1 MSNLH
6 VRRLRVQ
13 VLLWTI
19 LPGIIFLV
27 AFSLTGIGSHEE
39 SMRRLVAE
47 ENLKLVGAV
56 STAISTRLEHYT
68 AHLELMAAAPAAYPT
83 LKEVEVWR
91 FASDQPGSQSLPAW
105 VQTAVTA
112 APAGTPS
119 AQGTRIT
126 FDADSGR
133 VVWTVPLRGQ
143 NAGWLVGSVPVTAF
157 GLDKLMAMS
166 HPNSVTTFVL
176 TNNSDQ
182 IIYGKGQA
190 PAAELVGAWPGVG
203 PALGGEK
210 GVLVDTSNG
219 QEDIIAFASVAGAPW
234 ALIIREPLDALTA
247 PLFHYS
253 SLLPLILTAA
263 VILSFFT
270 LFFGLRYIA
279 QPIELLASQA
289 NRIGQGEFAAASQP
303 VGGLDEIEDLRGSI
317 DLMAQRIQANQA
329 ALQAYAHAVTSVQ
342 EVERSRLARELHDET
357 VQALIALDHKAQMVQ
372 RSFDRHPE
380 RCREQMAD
388 LRHMIAGAIQEVQR
402 ISQALRPPYLDD
414 LGLAPAVEILAHDA
428 GAELRVAGVAR
439 RLGADKELVLYR
451 IAQESLTNVRRHA
464 HAQTIRVA
472 LHFGLTGVT
481 LAIRDDG
488 VGFVMPDMLTVL
500 TGTGHFG
507 LMGMRERAE
516 LIGGQFHIATTPGA
530 GTAAIVQVAYDE
542 HLQLKTEEWQ
552 VSNLAAWLIG

>member
-1 MSNLH
+1 
-6 VRRLRVQ
+6 
-13 VLLWTI
+13 
-19 LPGIIFLV
+19 
-27 AFSLTGIGSHEE
+27 
-39 SMRRLVAE
+39 
-47 ENLKLVGAV
+47 
-56 STAISTRLEHYT
+56 
-68 AHLELMAAAPAAYPT
+68 
-83 LKEVEVWR
+83 
-91 FASDQPGSQSLPAW
+91 
-105 VQTAVTA
+105 
-112 APAGTPS
+112 
-119 AQGTRIT
+119 
-126 FDADSGR
+126 
-133 VVWTVPLRGQ
+133 
-143 NAGWLVGSVPVTAF
+143 
-157 GLDKLMAMS
+157 
-166 HPNSVTTFVL
+166 
-176 TNNSDQ
+176 
-182 IIYGKGQA
+182 
-190 PAAELVGAWPGVG
+190 
-203 PALGGEK
+203 
-210 GVLVDTSNG
+210 
-219 QEDIIAFASVAGAPW
+219 
-234 ALIIREPLDALTA
+234 
-247 PLFHYS
+247 
-253 SLLPLILTAA
+253 
-263 VILSFFT
+263 
-270 LFFGLRYIA
+270 
-279 QPIELLASQA
+279 
-289 NRIGQGEFAAASQP
+289 
-303 VGGLDEIEDLRGSI
+303 
-317 DLMAQRIQANQA
+317 
-329 ALQAYAHAVTSVQ
+329 
-342 EVERSRLARELHDET
+342 